1 MSRWLANAAA
11 RRGPGPALLLVA
23 AALLV
28 LQGCGVFRGG
38 GKKPAT
44 AGERVS
50 VLDFER
56 QVEAE
61 AEIQGI
67 DILLPPA
74 IVNADWVKPGGNA
87 SGAMGHLAL
96 GPSPARV
103 WSARIGRGSDATRRL
118 NATPAIAEN
127 RMFTMDTEG
136 RVSAF
141 DASTGRQLWQV
152 QLTVPGESTRPAFGG
167 GVSIG
172 TVPGGRRV
180 YATTG
185 HGLVVALDPATGAEV
200 WRTRMPTPL
209 RAAPGVE
216 GNRLF
221 VTSQDGQLSALSG
234 ETGAILWQANATLE
248 PAAILGPGSP
258 SVALD
263 TVVAGFP
270 SGELFALRVE
280 NGRTVWQDQLARTGR
295 TTALGALSG
304 IAASPVIDRGRVFA
318 IGHGGR
324 MAALELATGTRVWER
339 DFAGVNMPWS
349 VGEWVYAV
357 TVDAQL
363 VALTR
368 TDGKIRW
375 VTQLDRWRKAKSRTG
390 AIEWSGP
397 VLAGDRLWLVSSRGE
412 MVTVDPRS
420 GEILTRM
427 RLGKAAY
434 LPPVVANGMLYV
446 LTDDGTVTAYR

>member
-1 MSRWLANAAA
+1 M
-11 RRGPGPALLLVA
+11 RRGGVRGAAPLLLVA
-23 AALLV
+23 ALALAV
-28 LQGCGVFRGG
+28 QGCGIFRGG
-38 GKKPAT
+38 SKKPAT

-61 AEIQGI
+61 AELQGI
-67 DILLPPA
+67 DVVLPPA
-74 IVNADWVKPGGNA
+74 TVNADWVKPGGSA

-96 GPSPARV
+96 GPAPQRI

-118 NATPAIAEN
+118 NAAPVIAEN
-127 RMFTMDTEG
+127 RLFAMDTEG
-136 RVSAF
+136 RVTAL
-141 DASTGRQLWQV
+141 DATSGRQLWQV

-172 TVPGGRRV
+172 DGPAGRRLF
-180 YATTG
+180 ATTG
-185 HGLVVALDPATGAEV
+185 HGLVVALDPASGAEL
-200 WRTRMPTPL
+200 WRRRMPTPL

-216 GNRLF
+216 GGRLF

-234 ETGAILWQANATLE
+234 ETGEILWQANATLE

-349 VGEWVYAV
+349 VGDWVYAV

-368 TDGKIRW
+368 VDGKIRW
-375 VTQLDRWRKAKSRTG
+375 VTQLDRWRRPKSRSG
-390 AIEWSGP
+390 AIEWFGP
-397 VLAGDRLWLVSSRGE
+397 VLAGDRLWLVSSRGQ
-412 MVTVDPRS
+412 MAIVDPRT
-420 GEILTRM
+420 GERAGDM
-427 RLGKAAY
+427 QLGNPAY
-434 LPPVVANGMLYV
+434 LPPVVANAILYV